1 MINAV
6 AEDDYEKTKYLLEQG
21 AAPNIGGA
29 IKDAKNLEMIK
40 LLVSYGSTLSSAVF
54 EKVCNDYDAVK
65 YLIDAGMDVNFE
77 PNGATEADR
86 KPCEAEIS
94 GDAKK
99 TGDNEITIK
108 KQIEGETKHCAL
120 KVQLTTDGA
129 KVEQSPECGYFVA
142 GICHFDSEGKE
153 LTRVK

>member
-1 MINAV
+1 MA
-6 AEDDYEKTKYLLEQG
+6 
-21 AAPNIGGA
+21 
-29 IKDAKNLEMIK
+29 
-40 LLVSYGSTLSSAVF
+40 
-54 EKVCNDYDAVK
+54 
-65 YLIDAGMDVNFE
+65 
-77 PNGATEADR
+77 ATEHYIR
-86 KPCEAEIS
+86 KDGNHVQHLKITQV
-94 GDAKK
+94 GNDL
-99 TGDNEITIK
+99 TIK

>member
-1 MINAV
+1 M
-6 AEDDYEKTKYLLEQG
+6 K
-21 AAPNIGGA
+21 NIFFA
-29 IKDAKNLEMIK
+29 LVTF
-40 LLVSYGSTLSSAVF
+40 LVSTSAMAATEHYIRKDGNHVQHLKITQVGNDLSGS
-54 EKVCNDYDAVK
+54 
-65 YLIDAGMDVNFE
+65 MDVNFE

-153 LTRVK
+153 LTKIK

>member
-1 MINAV
+1 M
-6 AEDDYEKTKYLLEQG
+6 K
-21 AAPNIGGA
+21 NIFFA
-29 IKDAKNLEMIK
+29 LVTF
-40 LLVSYGSTLSSAVF
+40 LVSTSSMAATEHYIRKDGNHVQHLKITQVGNDLSGS
-54 EKVCNDYDAVK
+54 
-65 YLIDAGMDVNFE
+65 MDVNFE